1 MAPHANNTDGGE
13 GSNGDDYRLPNT
25 VYKAPSRAAS
35 EHNLIT
41 PEGGNAAVQQGG
53 PVQPI
58 NGAAIN
64 TGPDANA
71 ASVSNNLNANM
82 IINGNNVANG
92 NVSHTGSTGR
102 RSVSAPLT
110 TLDRNGVGFVWGGT
124 NQPNRS
130 LSTGPWT
137 EGFSQVMNQR
147 QQQNGRGCIPS
158 PIGTCHAAANIAG
171 TASSTL
177 VDGGIVQN
185 GAASAPLPTADTPTT
200 PSSDAQTLAETVE
213 NVVEQQLASALGP
226 LRIIINSL
234 SQSIQATRQ
243 ENSDFHEQNNILS
256 RQLDLQYQQIQ
267 QHSDNANAQIRAL
280 LNLIETQTGNIQGNT
295 QNNGQSVS
303 TETNNDLMNQIT
315 QMVAATADTNDDLV
329 SQITQMVAATAETND
344 GLVNQMIQMV
354 AATPRYMSSVMQHLT
369 MTAMLPVQTQAL
381 QQSVLQAVQATV
393 QHAIQTTVRL
403 AIQDA
408 VQNTVQNIHDTVQ
421 QSVQAAAYEAATT
434 QTRNALEVVVGTQ
447 REAFDNVL
455 RFHIQRSIE
464 SGSDQTQVGTP
475 DSLNAETFG
484 NYGLGLVDGTAHH
497 ENFDDETADTAT
509 ALDEAQLLDNE
520 KPAKRCG
527 KIKAFFKKVFKFGG
541 N

>member
-1 MAPHANNTDGGE
+1 MAPHANNTGGGE
-13 GSNGDDYRLPNT
+13 GSNGDDYHLPNT

-35 EHNLIT
+35 EHNLIA

-58 NGAAIN
+58 NGAAIIA
-64 TGPDANA
+64 GADANGT
-71 ASVSNNLNANM
+71 SVSNNLNANM

-92 NVSHTGSTGR
+92 NVSRTGSTGR

-110 TLDRNGVGFVWGGT
+110 TLDRNGVGFVWGVT

-158 PIGTCHAAANIAG
+158 PIGTCRPAASIPG

-177 VDGGIVQN
+177 VGGGTVQN
-185 GAASAPLPTADTPTT
+185 GVASAPLPDTNTPTT
-200 PSSDAQTLAETVE
+200 SSSSSDAQSVAETVE

-226 LRIIINSL
+226 LRFIINSL
-234 SQSIQATRQ
+234 SQSIRATRQ

-280 LNLIETQTGNIQGNT
+280 LNLIETQTGHIQGNT
-295 QNNGQSVS
+295 QNNGQGVS
-303 TETNNDLMNQIT
+303 AETNNDLVNQIT

-329 SQITQMVAATAETND
+329 NQITQMVS
-344 GLVNQMIQMV
+344 
-354 AATPRYMSSVMQHLT
+354 ATPRYMSSVMQHLT
-369 MTAMLPVQTQAL
+369 MTAMLPALSQAL
-381 QQSVLQAVQATV
+381 QQSVQQSVLQAVQATV
-393 QHAIQTTVRL
+393 QRAVQTTVRL
-403 AIQDA
+403 AVQDA
-408 VQNTVQNIHDTVQ
+408 VSNIQNMVQHAVQ
-421 QSVQAAAYEAATT
+421 EGIQSNVAAVYEAATT
-434 QTRNALEVVVGTQ
+434 QTRDALQAVVGTQ

-464 SGSDQTQVGTP
+464 SGSEQNHLGTP
-475 DSLNAETFG
+475 DSSNAETFG
-484 NYGLGLVDGTAHH
+484 DYGLGLVDGTAHL
-497 ENFDDETADTAT
+497 ENLDDDMADTAT
-509 ALDEAQLLDNE
+509 AVDEAQLLDNE

>member
-1 MAPHANNTDGGE
+1 MAPHANNTGGGE
-13 GSNGDDYRLPNT
+13 GINGDDYHLPNT
-25 VYKAPSRAAS
+25 VYKAPSRA
-35 EHNLIT
+35 
-41 PEGGNAAVQQGG
+41 
-53 PVQPI
+53 
-58 NGAAIN
+58 
-64 TGPDANA
+64 DANGT
-71 ASVSNNLNANM
+71 SVSNNLNANM

-92 NVSHTGSTGR
+92 NVSRTGSTGR

-158 PIGTCHAAANIAG
+158 PIGTCGPAANIAG
-171 TASSTL
+171 TASSAL
-177 VDGGIVQN
+177 VDGGIVHN

-226 LRIIINSL
+226 LRFVINSL
-234 SQSIQATRQ
+234 SQTLRDIRQ

-256 RQLDLQYQQIQ
+256 RQLDLQYQQMQ
-267 QHSDNANAQIRAL
+267 QHSDNANAQNRAE
-280 LNLIETQTGNIQGNT
+280 LNLIETLTNVIETQT
-295 QNNGQSVS
+295 NNGQGNVQD
-303 TETNNDLMNQIT
+303 NNRGNGQG
-315 QMVAATADTNDDLV
+315 
-329 SQITQMVAATAETND
+329 ATAETNN
-344 GLVNQMIQMV
+344 GLVNQMTQMV

-369 MTAMLPVQTQAL
+369 MTAMLPALSQAL
-381 QQSVLQAVQATV
+381 QQSVLQAVQTTV
-393 QHAIQTTVRL
+393 QL
-403 AIQDA
+403 A
-408 VQNTVQNIHDTVQ
+408 VQDTVQDTNNMVQHSVQLAVRESVQDIRNMVQHSVQAAVRDSVQNIHDMVQ

-464 SGSDQTQVGTP
+464 SGSEQTHLGTP
-475 DSLNAETFG
+475 DSSNAETFG

-497 ENFDDETADTAT
+497 ENFDDDMADTAT
-509 ALDEAQLLDNE
+509 AVDEAQLLDNE

>member
-1 MAPHANNTDGGE
+1 MAPHANNTGGGE

-35 EHNLIT
+35 EHNLIA
-41 PEGGNAAVQQGG
+41 PEGENATAHQGG

-64 TGPDANA
+64 TGADANG

-92 NVSHTGSTGR
+92 NVSRTGSTGR
-102 RSVSAPLT
+102 RSVSAPLS

-158 PIGTCHAAANIAG
+158 PIGTCGLAANIAG
-171 TASSTL
+171 TASSAP

-200 PSSDAQTLAETVE
+200 TSSDAQTLAETVE

-226 LRIIINSL
+226 LRFVINSL
-234 SQSIQATRQ
+234 SQTLRDIRQ

-256 RQLDLQYQQIQ
+256 RQLDLQYQQMQ
-267 QHSDNANAQIRAL
+267 QHSDNANAQNRAE
-280 LNLIETQTGNIQGNT
+280 LNLIETLTNAIETQGNT
-295 QNNGQSVS
+295 QNNGQGVS
-303 TETNNDLMNQIT
+303 TETTNDLVNHIT
-315 QMVAATADTNDDLV
+315 
-329 SQITQMVAATAETND
+329 
-344 GLVNQMIQMV
+344 QMV

>member
-1 MAPHANNTDGGE
+1 MAPHANNTGGGE

-35 EHNLIT
+35 EHNLIA
-41 PEGGNAAVQQGG
+41 PEGENATAHQGG

-64 TGPDANA
+64 TGADANG

-92 NVSHTGSTGR
+92 NVSRTGSTGR
-102 RSVSAPLT
+102 RSVSAPLS

-130 LSTGPWT
+130 LSSGPWT

-158 PIGTCHAAANIAG
+158 PIGTCGLAANIAG
-171 TASSTL
+171 TASSAP

-200 PSSDAQTLAETVE
+200 TSSDAQTLAETVE

-226 LRIIINSL
+226 LRFVINSL
-234 SQSIQATRQ
+234 SQTLRDIRQ

-256 RQLDLQYQQIQ
+256 RQLDLQYQQMQ
-267 QHSDNANAQIRAL
+267 QHSDNANAQNRAE
-280 LNLIETQTGNIQGNT
+280 LNLIETLTSAIETQGNT
-295 QNNGQSVS
+295 QNNGQGVS
-303 TETNNDLMNQIT
+303 TETTNDLVNHIT
-315 QMVAATADTNDDLV
+315 QMVAT
-329 SQITQMVAATAETND
+329 TAETNG
-344 GLVNQMIQMV
+344 GLVNQITQMV

-369 MTAMLPVQTQAL
+369 MTAMLPAMTQAL
-381 QQSVLQAVQATV
+381 QQSVLEAVQATV
-393 QHAIQTTVRL
+393 QTTVRL

-421 QSVQAAAYEAATT
+421 QSIQAAAYEAATT

-464 SGSDQTQVGTP
+464 SGSEQTHLGTP
-475 DSLNAETFG
+475 DSSNAETFG
-484 NYGLGLVDGTAHH
+484 DYGLGLVDGTAHL
-497 ENFDDETADTAT
+497 ENLDDDMADTAT
-509 ALDEAQLLDNE
+509 AVDEAQLLDNE
-520 KPAKRCG
+520 KPAKQCG

>member
-1 MAPHANNTDGGE
+1 MAPHANNTGGGE
-13 GSNGDDYRLPNT
+13 GSSGDDYRLPNT
-25 VYKAPSRAAS
+25 VYKAPSRATS
-35 EHNLIT
+35 EHNLIA

-58 NGAAIN
+58 NGAAIIA
-64 TGPDANA
+64 GADANGT
-71 ASVSNNLNANM
+71 SVSNNLNANM

-92 NVSHTGSTGR
+92 NVSRTGSTGR

-124 NQPNRS
+124 NQHNRS

-158 PIGTCHAAANIAG
+158 PIGTCRPAANIAG

-177 VDGGIVQN
+177 VGGATVQN
-185 GAASAPLPTADTPTT
+185 GVASAPLPDTNTPTT
-200 PSSDAQTLAETVE
+200 SSSSSDAQSVAETVE

-226 LRIIINSL
+226 LRFIINSL
-234 SQSIQATRQ
+234 SQSIRATRQ

-295 QNNGQSVS
+295 QNNGQGVS
-303 TETNNDLMNQIT
+303 AENNDLVNQIT

-329 SQITQMVAATAETND
+329 NQITQVVAATAETNNN
-344 GLVNQMIQMV
+344 LVDQMTQMV
-354 AATPRYMSSVMQHLT
+354 TAIPGYIVNVMQHSNQ
-369 MTAMLPVQTQAL
+369 TATLPALYHAVRQAAGQIVQ
-381 QQSVLQAVQATV
+381 QAVRNMQDTI
-393 QHAIQTTVRL
+393 QHDIQT
-403 AIQDA
+403 A
-408 VQNTVQNIHDTVQ
+408 VQNHLPRALQDL
-421 QSVQAAAYEAATT
+421 QASIREEVFT
-434 QTRNALEVVVGTQ
+434 QTRDALEVVVGTQ

-497 ENFDDETADTAT
+497 ENFDEEMADTAT
-509 ALDEAQLLDNE
+509 AVDEAQLLDNE
-520 KPAKRCG
+520 KPAKQCG